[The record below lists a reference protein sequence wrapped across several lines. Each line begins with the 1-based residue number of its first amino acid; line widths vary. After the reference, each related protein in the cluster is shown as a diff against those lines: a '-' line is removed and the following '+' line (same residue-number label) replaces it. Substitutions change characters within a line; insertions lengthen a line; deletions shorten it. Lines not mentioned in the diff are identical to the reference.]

1 MLAPQEPSQEEAQ
14 EGLAHQEVVLLELLP
29 PQQHQGLLEQ
39 EAAQEGMVEVGM
51 GEEVPAALWA
61 LTPRPATT
69 SLTGGVHFRCL
80 TTKLVAS
87 LYGGKKRT
95 GLRDN
100 NRLRMTTAELA
111 RD

>member
-1 MLAPQEPSQEEAQ
+1 MLAPQEPSQEE
-14 EGLAHQEVVLLELLP
+14 GLAHQEVALLELLP

-87 LYGGKKRT
+87 LYGGKKED
-95 GLRDN
+95 GLRCN
-100 NRLRMTTAELA
+100 NRLRMTTAELT